1 MNILKNENDLGRRL
15 TICYFAFA
23 FVEVIAEY
31 FFCKPVLFIFKPLMF
46 VPLAILY
53 WKNSKERS
61 FIFFAIIFFLL
72 ITNVFFIPN
81 TEGMLYIA
89 AVSYL
94 FHRVLMI
101 LYIVKLSKLR
111 DYVPLL
117 ISVIPF
123 LFFFFYLLSISGE
136 LPKNSLVVLILQ
148 NILISILGGMILS
161 FFMMNENLNYCWLLI
176 FGLLSVSVY
185 FVVFVEKV
193 YLNNSSSMVFRP
205 LSMILNTV
213 VYYTFYRFVM
223 EFERKNSASEDSFI
237 N

>member
-1 MNILKNENDLGRRL
+1 MNILKNENVLGRWL
-15 TICYFAFA
+15 TACYFVIA

-31 FFCKPVLFIFKPLMF
+31 YFCLPILFIFKPLMY
-46 VPLAILY
+46 VPLVFLY

-61 FIFFAIIFFLL
+61 SIFFVIIFFLL

-81 TEGMLYIA
+81 TEGMLYIGA
-89 AVSYL
+89 LAFL

-101 LYIVKLSKLR
+101 LYILRLSKLR
-111 DYVPLL
+111 DYFPLL
-117 ISVIPF
+117 IAVIPF

-136 LPKNSLVVLILQ
+136 LPKNSLVVLVLQ
-148 NILISILGGMILS
+148 NILMSILGGMILS
-161 FFMMNENLNYCWLLI
+161 FFMMNDNFNNSWLLI

-185 FVVFVEKV
+185 FVIFVEKV
-193 YLNNSSSMVFRP
+193 YLNHLSLIVFRP
-205 LSMILNTV
+205 LAMILNTM

-223 EFERKNSASEDSFI
+223 EFENENTDSKDLLV

>member
-1 MNILKNENDLGRRL
+1 MNILKSENVLGKWL
-15 TICYFAFA
+15 TTCYFVFA

-31 FFCKPVLFIFKPLMF
+31 YFCKPILFIFKPLMF
-46 VPLAILY
+46 VPLVILY

-61 FIFFAIIFFLL
+61 YIFFGIIFFLL

-81 TEGMLYIA
+81 TEGMLYIG
-89 AVSYL
+89 AVAYL

-101 LYIVKLSKLR
+101 LYIIRLSKLR
-111 DYVPLL
+111 DYFPVL
-117 ISVIPF
+117 IGVIPF

-136 LPKNSLVVLILQ
+136 LPKDSLVVLVLQ
-148 NILISILGGMILS
+148 NILMSILGGMILS
-161 FFMMNENLNYCWLLI
+161 FYMMKGSLYNSWILI

-193 YLNNSSSMVFRP
+193 YLNHLSLIVFRP
-205 LSMILNTV
+205 LAMILNTM

-223 EFERKNSASEDSFI
+223 EFENKNAGSKELFV